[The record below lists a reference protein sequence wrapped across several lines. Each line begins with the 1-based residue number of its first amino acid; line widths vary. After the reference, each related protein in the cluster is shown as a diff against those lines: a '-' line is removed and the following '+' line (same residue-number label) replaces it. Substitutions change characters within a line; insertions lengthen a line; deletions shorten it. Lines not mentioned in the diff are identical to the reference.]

1 MKKAL
6 KPLMF
11 SLILLGSIAFSQISF
26 SQAPPPPP
34 SGSDKGGSGNKAPGN
49 GGGAPI
55 EGGVIVALTMAAGF
69 GGWKLFKSVQEKRK
83 TTVS

>member
-6 KPLMF
+6 KPLLF
-11 SLILLGSIAFSQISF
+11 SLILLGSVAFSQISF

-34 SGSDKGGSGNKAPGN
+34 PPSGDKGGSGNKAP

-55 EGGVIVALTMAAGF
+55 EGGVIVALAMAAGF
-69 GGWKLFKSVQEKRK
+69 GGWKLFKVVQEKRK
-83 TTVS
+83 APTS